1 MHILVFGH
9 SGQVATELRA
19 LGDDDLR
26 ITALDRA
33 TADLNDPA
41 ACAAAIDAHAPDAV
55 INAAAYTAVDKA
67 EEDEATALVINADA
81 PGTMAM
87 ACAARDI
94 PFVSISTDYVFSG
107 EGQGAWTPQ
116 DVPDPQGAY
125 GRTKLAGERLV
136 EKAGG
141 RWAVLRTSWVV
152 SAHGN
157 NFVKTMLRLGA
168 DRDALNVVA
177 DQIGGPTGA
186 AEIAQA
192 CVVMARKL
200 AGDQTVSGIYHFA
213 GGPNTSWA
221 DFARA
226 IFDQS
231 GVTCEVTDIPSSAY
245 PTPAT
250 RPLNSR
256 MACSATTAAFGIEQ
270 PQWRDSLT
278 NILTDLRQQQN
289 GTPTP

>member
-9 SGQVATELRA
+9 GGQVATELRA
-19 LGDDDLR
+19 LNADDLR

-33 TADLNDPA
+33 AADLTDPA
-41 ACAAAIDAHAPDAV
+41 ACAAAIGVHAPDAV
-55 INAAAYTAVDKA
+55 INAAAYTAVDNA
-67 EEDEATALVINADA
+67 EEDEATAHVINADA
-81 PGTMAM
+81 PAAMAA

-107 EGQGAWTPQ
+107 AGQGAWTPQ
-116 DVPDPQGAY
+116 DVPAPQGAY
-125 GRTKLAGERLV
+125 GRTKLAGEQLIAP
-136 EKAGG
+136 AGG

-168 DRDALNVVA
+168 ERDVLNVVA

-186 AEIAQA
+186 AEIASA

-200 AGDQTVSGIYHFA
+200 ADDTALSGIYHFA
-213 GGPNTSWA
+213 GAPHTSWA

-226 IFDQS
+226 IFEQAKLPC
-231 GVTCEVTDIPSSAY
+231 VVTDIPSSAY

-256 MACSATTAAFGIEQ
+256 MDCSATTATFGIAQ
-270 PQWRDSLT
+270 PQWQSSLSAILRDLKNESPQT
-278 NILTDLRQQQN
+278 
-289 GTPTP
+289 